1 MYKRDIEGVEWYL
14 EYELE
19 DELRDRMDILE
30 LGVGLDN
37 KGYLVFHEEDRDN
50 ILKEIRDVFPNFT
63 EFDLKVLKAE
73 GKVEFEGNIYCTQN
87 CIVLGAFLNL

>member
-19 DELRDRMDILE
+19 DELRDRMLVLE
-30 LGVGLDN
+30 LGVDLDN
-37 KGYLVFHEEDRDN
+37 KGYLVFHEETQDHH
-50 ILKEIRDVFPNFT
+50 ILEEIQDVFNNFT

-73 GKVEFEGNIYCTQN
+73 GKVEFEGNIIQYV
-87 CIVLGAFLNL
+87 IV

>member
-30 LGVGLDN
+30 LGVDLDN
-37 KGYLVFHEEDRDN
+37 KGYLVFHEETSDEH
-50 ILKEIRDVFPNFT
+50 ILEEIQDVFATFT
-63 EFDLKVLKAE
+63 KFDYEVLKAE
-73 GKVEFEGNIYCTQN
+73 GKVEFEEHIIQYVT
-87 CIVLGAFLNL
+87 I

>member
-14 EYELE
+14 EYGLE

-30 LGVGLDN
+30 LGD
-37 KGYLVFHEEDRDN
+37 KGYLVFHEGDD
-50 ILKEIRDVFPNFT
+50 ILEEIQDVFNNFT

-73 GKVEFEGNIYCTQN
+73 GKVEFEGNIIQYV
-87 CIVLGAFLNL
+87 IV